1 MKFQEKIESGFSYW
15 LVYFRQ
21 WSKGIETSFAK
32 YCGTHIALVQEM
44 VWMLWFWFLKHTF
57 SGNYK
62 RDEVIVPANT
72 YIASIL
78 AILEADLIPV
88 LVEPKLETYNINP
101 DLITEKSTQNQS
113 RSCGSSLRTI
123 GRNGCDTWNC
133 SGK

>member
-1 MKFQEKIESGFSYW
+1 
-15 LVYFRQ
+15 
-21 WSKGIETSFAK
+21 
-32 YCGTHIALVQEM
+32 
-44 VWMLWFWFLKHTF
+44 MLWFWFLKHTF
-57 SGNYK
+57 SWETTKG
-62 RDEVIVPANT
+62 DEVIVPAN